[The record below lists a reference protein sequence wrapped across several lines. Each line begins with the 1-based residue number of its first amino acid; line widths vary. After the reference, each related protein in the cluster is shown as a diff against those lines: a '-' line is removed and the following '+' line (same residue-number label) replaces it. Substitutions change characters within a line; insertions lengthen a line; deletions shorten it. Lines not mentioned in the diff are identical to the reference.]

1 MKRFLFNGRLFFSME
16 DLHCDINYQNFKHAL
31 YTRLDIVVLT
41 IRLLYIFCT
50 YNPFTLY
57 FKFPGE
63 EAHILKEAT
72 WHAWSTNWKP
82 KAPYILLWL
91 NNYIEPLDQRVFFLS
106 IITRKPKVNQLWCAS
121 EPPKARYHLKDTQ
134 NGSCLP
140 LWKAL
145 NYCYKIW
152 ISPSRKEKRK

>member
-91 NNYIEPLDQRVFFLS
+91 NNYIEPLDQRVFFLINNNRKTRGKSALVCLRATESTISSQRHPKRVMPS
-106 IITRKPKVNQLWCAS
+106 IMEGTEL
-121 EPPKARYHLKDTQ
+121 LLQ
-134 NGSCLP
+134 NLD
-140 LWKAL
+140 
-145 NYCYKIW
+145 
-152 ISPSRKEKRK
+152 ISI